1 MTRPT
6 LTDTEARAFATALLT
21 ERLKSDHNWLKRDSI
36 PNLDLG
42 SFTSIL
48 LAMRDVTN
56 DLGEAAGEDGYRLY
70 EEEMQR

>member
-6 LTDTEARAFATALLT
+6 LTESEARGLATAILT
-21 ERLKSDHNWLKRDSI
+21 ERLKSDHNWLKRADV

-48 LAMRDVTN
+48 FAMRDITN
-56 DLGEAAGEDGYRLY
+56 ELGASAGDDGYRLFN
-70 EEEMQR
+70 EEMKA